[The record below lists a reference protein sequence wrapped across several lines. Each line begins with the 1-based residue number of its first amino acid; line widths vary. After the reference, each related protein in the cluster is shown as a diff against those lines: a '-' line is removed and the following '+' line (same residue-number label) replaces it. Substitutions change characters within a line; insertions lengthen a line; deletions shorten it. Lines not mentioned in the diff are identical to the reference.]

1 MGNSQTLVR
10 NPMLSWPAKSPRL
23 RPQANREV
31 IYAMQSSTQATGV
44 GQKQGDS
51 QLQAVSGQF
60 LFTTRSIGA
69 VSKRAFAVS
78 PVPSLQYVTHQ
89 SFALKTRV

>member
-1 MGNSQTLVR
+1 MGFGQPADVIAGMIAVPVPNDAFERQLAAICSQPLFE
-10 NPMLSWPAKSPRL
+10 LERL
-23 RPQANREV
+23 L
-31 IYAMQSSTQATGV
+31 
-44 GQKQGDS
+44 K
-51 QLQAVSGQF
+51 AVSGQF
-60 LFTTRSIGA
+60 LFITRSIGA